1 MIGQQLMVLRK
12 KHNDS
17 VEVLEEILSDRLHT
31 ALSGDLSDLLGD
43 RKVHANIHEWLR
55 LQQKLSNEYLIN
67 LNGGP
72 FVNEVTRMRFR
83 NYILPALLVVL
94 FLMFES
100 SV

>member
-1 MIGQQLMVLRK
+1 MILRK
-12 KHNDS
+12 NHNDS
-17 VEVLEEILSDRLHT
+17 VEILEDILRDRLHT
-31 ALSGDLSDLLGD
+31 VLSGDLSDLLGD

-55 LQQKLSNEYLIN
+55 LQQKMSNEYLIN

-72 FVNEVTRMRFR
+72 LVNEVTRTRFR
-83 NYILPALLVVL
+83 NYVLPALLLVL